1 MIDKLEAN
9 EDHYDIFRGVE
20 NKIATIIK
28 NYQAV
33 LDSEQLEDKYITG
46 NIDKSVFAV
55 KYHSPGQPK
64 SEKEALEVEQLKKE
78 MRLTTRKKI
87 LMKIDNISSEQA
99 DALIDE
105 IDQDL
110 IAVNSDVQVG
120 MRPDNSGKINQK
132 ENLEDKEDD
141 GDNSE
146 DSTKKE

>member
-1 MIDKLEAN
+1 
-9 EDHYDIFRGVE
+9 
-20 NKIATIIK
+20 
-28 NYQAV
+28 
-33 LDSEQLEDKYITG
+33 
-46 NIDKSVFAV
+46 
-55 KYHSPGQPK
+55 
-64 SEKEALEVEQLKKE
+64 
-78 MRLTTRKKI
+78 
-87 LMKIDNISSEQA
+87 MKIDNISSEQA

-132 ENLEDKEDD
+132 ENLEDKDDD